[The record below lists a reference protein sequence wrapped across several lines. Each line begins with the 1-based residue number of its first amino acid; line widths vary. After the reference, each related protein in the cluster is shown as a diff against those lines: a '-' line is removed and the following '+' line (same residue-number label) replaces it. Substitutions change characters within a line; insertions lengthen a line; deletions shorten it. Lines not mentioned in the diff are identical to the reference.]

1 MNKINIALCQMNVV
15 DNKEKNI
22 EKAIQMIK
30 ESKKQG
36 ADLAVLPEMFNC
48 PYENEKFIEYAEE
61 LNDSQTLN
69 EIAKIAKEESIH
81 ILAGSIALVY
91 SAF

>member
-1 MNKINIALCQMNVV
+1 MNVV

-48 PYENEKFIEYAEE
+48 PYEMRNS
-61 LNDSQTLN
+61 LNMLKN
-69 EIAKIAKEESIH
+69 
-81 ILAGSIALVY
+81 
-91 SAF
+91 